1 MDLLLSIFSST
12 LIFILFR
19 SFPKY
24 NVDTLQAVVA
34 NYFVAFTCGIILFS
48 NELSSLKNQEIIQ
61 ASPYAFLCA
70 VLFISL
76 FVIMGISSQKN
87 GVATTS
93 IAVKMSMALSVLF
106 ILIAQFKAI
115 NFNNLIPLILAL
127 AGVFLVSYQGQ
138 SKEGSGSVWMLGV
151 LFLGSAGL
159 DLVLFYVQ
167 DSWLPNFYEGI
178 FASLGFGMAGCMGIL
193 YLIYLR
199 FQKKLK
205 FDLRSWVGG
214 VVLGIPNF
222 FSIYKLLMAYASFKQ
237 IGIQEHQVLS
247 IANVGVVLASALVGF
262 LLFKEPFSWKKGW
275 GMVLCLLALSLSVI
289 SFEEIFS

>member
-19 SFPKY
+19 SFPVFKI
-24 NVDTLQAVVA
+24 DTLQAVVA
-34 NYFVAFTCGIILFS
+34 NYFVAFACGILLFS
-48 NELSSLKNQEIIQ
+48 NELNALKNQEIMQ
-61 ASPYAFLCA
+61 ASPYAFMCG

-106 ILIAQFKAI
+106 VLIAQFNVI

-138 SKEGSGSVWMLGV
+138 TKEGSGSLWMLGV
-151 LFLGSAGL
+151 LFLGSACL
-159 DLVLFYVQ
+159 DLVLFFVQ
-167 DSWLPNFYEGI
+167 DSWLPNFHQGI
-178 FASLGFGMAGCMGIL
+178 FASLGFGMAGCLGLL
-193 YLIYLR
+193 YLIYLS
-199 FQKKLK
+199 FHKKLK
-205 FDLRSWVGG
+205 FDLRSWLGG
-214 VVLGIPNF
+214 IVLGIPNY
-222 FSIYKLLMAYASFKQ
+222 FSIYLLVKAYNTL
-237 IGIQEHQVLS
+237 GIEPQQVLS

-289 SFEEIFS
+289 SIEEIFS

>member
-19 SFPKY
+19 SFPGFKI
-24 NVDTLQAVVA
+24 DILQAVVA
-34 NYFVAFTCGIILFS
+34 NYFVAFTCGIMLFS
-48 NELSSLKNQEIIQ
+48 NDLSTLKNQEIML
-61 ASPYAFLCA
+61 ASPYAFVCGI
-70 VLFISL
+70 LFISL

-106 ILIAQFKAI
+106 VLIAQFNVI
-115 NFNNLIPLILAL
+115 NFNNIIPLILAL

-138 SKEGSGSVWMLGV
+138 TKEGSGSLWMLGV
-151 LFLGSAGL
+151 LFLGSAFL
-159 DLVLFYVQ
+159 DLVLFFVQ
-167 DSWLPNFYEGI
+167 DSWLPNFHQGI
-178 FASLGFGMAGCMGIL
+178 FASLGFGMAGCLGIL
-193 YLIYLR
+193 YLFYLR
-199 FQKKLK
+199 LQNKLK
-205 FDLRSWVGG
+205 FDLRSWLGG
-214 VVLGIPNF
+214 IVLGIPNY
-222 FSIYKLLMAYASFKQ
+222 FSIYLLVKAYNSMEIELEPQ
-237 IGIQEHQVLS
+237 QVLS

-275 GMVLCLLALSLSVI
+275 GMVLCLLALSLSII

>member
-19 SFPKY
+19 SFPGFKI
-24 NVDTLQAVVA
+24 DILQAVVA
-34 NYFVAFTCGIILFS
+34 NYFVAFTCGIMLFS
-48 NELSSLKNQEIIQ
+48 NDLSTLKNQEIMQ
-61 ASPYAFLCA
+61 ASPYAFMCG

-106 ILIAQFKAI
+106 VLIAQFNVI

-138 SKEGSGSVWMLGV
+138 TKEGSGSLWMLGV
-151 LFLGSAGL
+151 LFLGSACL
-159 DLVLFYVQ
+159 DLVLFFVQ
-167 DSWLPNFYEGI
+167 DSWLPNFHQGI
-178 FASLGFGMAGCMGIL
+178 FASLGFGMAGCLGLL
-193 YLIYLR
+193 YLIYLS
-199 FQKKLK
+199 FHKKLK
-205 FDLRSWVGG
+205 FDLRSWLGG
-214 VVLGIPNF
+214 IVLGIPNY
-222 FSIYKLLMAYASFKQ
+222 FSIYLLVKAYNTL
-237 IGIQEHQVLS
+237 GIEPQQVLS

-289 SFEEIFS
+289 SIEEIFS

>member
-24 NVDTLQAVVA
+24 KVDTLQAVVA
-34 NYFVAFTCGIILFS
+34 NYFVAFTCGIMLFS
-48 NELSSLKNQEIIQ
+48 NDLSTVKNQEIMQ
-61 ASPYAFLCA
+61 ASPFAFLCG

-76 FVIMGISSQKN
+76 FVVMGISSQKN

-106 ILIAQFKAI
+106 VLIAQFNAL

-138 SKEGSGSVWMLGV
+138 TKEGSGSVWMLGV
-151 LFLGSAGL
+151 LFLGSACL
-159 DLVLFYVQ
+159 DLVLFFVQ
-167 DSWLPNFYEGI
+167 DSWLPNFHQGI
-178 FASLGFGMAGCMGIL
+178 FASLGFSIAGCLGLL

-205 FDLRSWVGG
+205 FDLRSWLGG
-214 VVLGIPNF
+214 IVLGIPNY
-222 FSIYKLLMAYASFKQ
+222 FSIYLLVKAYNSL
-237 IGIQEHQVLS
+237 GIEPQQVLS

-262 LLFKEPFSWKKGW
+262 LLFKEPFSWTKGW
-275 GMVLCLLALSLSVI
+275 GMALCLLALSLSVI
-289 SFEEIFS
+289 SFKEIFS

>member
-19 SFPKY
+19 AFPKY
-24 NVDTLQAVVA
+24 KVDTLQAVVA

-178 FASLGFGMAGCMGIL
+178 FASLGFGMAGCLGIL

-199 FQKKLK
+199 LQKKLK

-214 VVLGIPNF
+214 IVLGIPNY
-222 FSIYKLLMAYASFKQ
+222 FSIYLLVKAYNSL
-237 IGIQEHQVLS
+237 GIEPQQVLS

-262 LLFKEPFSWKKGW
+262 LLFREPFSWKKGW

>member
-1 MDLLLSIFSST
+1 M
-12 LIFILFR
+12 
-19 SFPKY
+19 
-24 NVDTLQAVVA
+24 
-34 NYFVAFTCGIILFS
+34 
-48 NELSSLKNQEIIQ
+48 Q
-61 ASPYAFLCA
+61 ASPYAFMCG

-106 ILIAQFKAI
+106 VLIAQFNVI

-138 SKEGSGSVWMLGV
+138 TKEGSGSLWMLGV
-151 LFLGSAGL
+151 LFLGSACL
-159 DLVLFYVQ
+159 DLVLFFVQ
-167 DSWLPNFYEGI
+167 DSWLPNFHQGI
-178 FASLGFGMAGCMGIL
+178 FASLGFGMAGCLGLL
-193 YLIYLR
+193 YLIYLS
-199 FQKKLK
+199 FHKKLK
-205 FDLRSWVGG
+205 FDLRSWLGG
-214 VVLGIPNF
+214 IVLGIPNY
-222 FSIYKLLMAYASFKQ
+222 FSIYLLVKAYNTL
-237 IGIQEHQVLS
+237 GIEPQQVLS

-289 SFEEIFS
+289 SIEEIFS

>member
-1 MDLLLSIFSST
+1 MDLILSILSSS

-19 SFPKY
+19 SFPGFKI
-24 NVDTLQAVVA
+24 DILQAVVA
-34 NYFVAFTCGIILFS
+34 NYFVAFTCGIMLFS
-48 NELSSLKNQEIIQ
+48 NDLSTLKNQEIMQ
-61 ASPYAFLCA
+61 ASPYAFMCG

-106 ILIAQFKAI
+106 VLIAQFNVI

-138 SKEGSGSVWMLGV
+138 TKEGSGSLWMLGV
-151 LFLGSAGL
+151 LFLGSACL
-159 DLVLFYVQ
+159 DLVLFFVQ
-167 DSWLPNFYEGI
+167 DSWLPNFHQGI
-178 FASLGFGMAGCMGIL
+178 FASLGFGMAGCLGLL
-193 YLIYLR
+193 YLIYLS
-199 FQKKLK
+199 FHKKLK
-205 FDLRSWVGG
+205 FDLRSWLGG
-214 VVLGIPNF
+214 IVLGIPNY
-222 FSIYKLLMAYASFKQ
+222 FSIYLLVKAYNTL
-237 IGIQEHQVLS
+237 GIEPQQVLS

-289 SFEEIFS
+289 SIEEIFS

>member
-19 SFPKY
+19 SFPGFKI
-24 NVDTLQAVVA
+24 DILQAVVA
-34 NYFVAFTCGIILFS
+34 NYFVAFTCGIMLFS
-48 NELSSLKNQEIIQ
+48 NDLSTLKNQEIMQ
-61 ASPYAFLCA
+61 ASPYAFMCG

-106 ILIAQFKAI
+106 VLIAQFNVI

-138 SKEGSGSVWMLGV
+138 TKEGSGSLWMLGV
-151 LFLGSAGL
+151 LFLGSACL
-159 DLVLFYVQ
+159 DLVLFFVQ
-167 DSWLPNFYEGI
+167 DSWLPNFHQGI
-178 FASLGFGMAGCMGIL
+178 FASLGFGMAGCLGLL
-193 YLIYLR
+193 YLIYLN
-199 FQKKLK
+199 FHKKLK
-205 FDLRSWVGG
+205 FDLRSWLGG
-214 VVLGIPNF
+214 IVLGIPNY
-222 FSIYKLLMAYASFKQ
+222 FSIYLLVKAYNTL
-237 IGIQEHQVLS
+237 GIEPQQVLS

-289 SFEEIFS
+289 SIEEIFS

>member
-24 NVDTLQAVVA
+24 KVDTLQAVVA
-34 NYFVAFTCGIILFS
+34 NYFVAFTCGIMLFS
-48 NELSSLKNQEIIQ
+48 NDLSTLKNQEIMQ
-61 ASPYAFLCA
+61 ASPFAFLCG

-106 ILIAQFKAI
+106 VLIAQFNAI

-138 SKEGSGSVWMLGV
+138 TKEGSGSAWMLGI

-159 DLVLFYVQ
+159 DLVLFFVQ
-167 DSWLPNFYEGI
+167 DSWLPNFHKGL
-178 FASLGFGMAGCMGIL
+178 FASLGFGMAGCLGLL
-193 YLIYLR
+193 YLIYLS

-205 FDLRSWVGG
+205 FNLRSWVGG
-214 VVLGIPNF
+214 IVLGIPNY
-222 FSIYKLLMAYASFKQ
+222 FSIYLLVKAYKSL
-237 IGIQEHQVLS
+237 GIEPQQVLS

-289 SFEEIFS
+289 SFEKIFS

>member
-1 MDLLLSIFSST
+1 MDLILSILSSS

-19 SFPKY
+19 SFPGFKI
-24 NVDTLQAVVA
+24 DILQAVVA
-34 NYFVAFTCGIILFS
+34 NYFVAFTCGIMLFS
-48 NELSSLKNQEIIQ
+48 NDLSTLKNQEIMQ
-61 ASPYAFLCA
+61 ASPYAFMCG

-106 ILIAQFKAI
+106 VLIAQFNAI

-138 SKEGSGSVWMLGV
+138 TKEGSGSLWMLGV
-151 LFLGSAGL
+151 LFLGSACL
-159 DLVLFYVQ
+159 DLVLFFVQ
-167 DSWLPNFYEGI
+167 DSWLPNFHQGI
-178 FASLGFGMAGCMGIL
+178 FASLGFGMAGCLGLL
-193 YLIYLR
+193 YLIYLS
-199 FQKKLK
+199 FHKKLK
-205 FDLRSWVGG
+205 FDLRSWLGG
-214 VVLGIPNF
+214 IVLGIPNY
-222 FSIYKLLMAYASFKQ
+222 FSIYLLVKAYNTL
-237 IGIQEHQVLS
+237 GIEPQQVLS

-289 SFEEIFS
+289 SIEEIFS

>member
-19 SFPKY
+19 SFPGFKI
-24 NVDTLQAVVA
+24 DILQAVVA
-34 NYFVAFTCGIILFS
+34 NYFVAFTCGIMLFS
-48 NELSSLKNQEIIQ
+48 NDLSTLKNQEIML
-61 ASPYAFLCA
+61 ASPYAFVCGI
-70 VLFISL
+70 LFISL

-106 ILIAQFKAI
+106 VLIAQFNVI
-115 NFNNLIPLILAL
+115 NFNNIIPLILAL

-138 SKEGSGSVWMLGV
+138 TKEGSGSLWMLGV
-151 LFLGSAGL
+151 LFLGSACL
-159 DLVLFYVQ
+159 DLVLFFVQ
-167 DSWLPNFYEGI
+167 DSWLPNFHQGI
-178 FASLGFGMAGCMGIL
+178 FASLGFGMAGCLGIL
-193 YLIYLR
+193 YLFYLR
-199 FQKKLK
+199 LQNKLK
-205 FDLRSWVGG
+205 FDLRSWLGG
-214 VVLGIPNF
+214 IVLGIPNY
-222 FSIYKLLMAYASFKQ
+222 FSIYLLVKAYNSMEIELEPQ
-237 IGIQEHQVLS
+237 QVLS

-275 GMVLCLLALSLSVI
+275 GMVLCLLALSLSII

>member
-19 SFPKY
+19 SFPGFKI
-24 NVDTLQAVVA
+24 DILQAVVA
-34 NYFVAFTCGIILFS
+34 NYFVAFTCGIMLFS
-48 NELSSLKNQEIIQ
+48 NDLSTLKNQEIML
-61 ASPYAFLCA
+61 ASPYAFVCGI
-70 VLFISL
+70 LFISL

-106 ILIAQFKAI
+106 VLIAQFNVI
-115 NFNNLIPLILAL
+115 NFNNIIPLILAL

-138 SKEGSGSVWMLGV
+138 TKEGSGSLWMLGV
-151 LFLGSAGL
+151 LFLGSACL
-159 DLVLFYVQ
+159 DLVLFFVQ
-167 DSWLPNFYEGI
+167 DSWLPNFHQGI
-178 FASLGFGMAGCMGIL
+178 FASLGFGMAGCLGIL

-199 FQKKLK
+199 LQNKLK
-205 FDLRSWVGG
+205 FDLRSWLGG
-214 VVLGIPNF
+214 IVLGIPNY
-222 FSIYKLLMAYASFKQ
+222 FSIYLLVKAYNSMEIELEPQ
-237 IGIQEHQVLS
+237 QVLS

-275 GMVLCLLALSLSVI
+275 GMVLCLLALSLSII

>member
-19 SFPKY
+19 SFPGFKI
-24 NVDTLQAVVA
+24 DILQAVVA
-34 NYFVAFTCGIILFS
+34 NYFVAFTCGIMLFS
-48 NELSSLKNQEIIQ
+48 NDLSTLKNQEIMQ
-61 ASPYAFLCA
+61 ASPYAFMCG

-106 ILIAQFKAI
+106 VLIAQFNVI

-138 SKEGSGSVWMLGV
+138 TKEGSGSLWMLGV
-151 LFLGSAGL
+151 LFLGSACL
-159 DLVLFYVQ
+159 DLVLFFVQ
-167 DSWLPNFYEGI
+167 DSWLPNFHQGI
-178 FASLGFGMAGCMGIL
+178 FASLGFGMAGCLGLL
-193 YLIYLR
+193 YLIYLN
-199 FQKKLK
+199 FHKKLK
-205 FDLRSWVGG
+205 FDLRSWLGG
-214 VVLGIPNF
+214 IVLGIPNY
-222 FSIYKLLMAYASFKQ
+222 FSIYLLVKAYNTL
-237 IGIQEHQVLS
+237 GIEPQQVLS

>member
-1 MDLLLSIFSST
+1 MDLILSILSSS

-19 SFPKY
+19 SFPGFKI
-24 NVDTLQAVVA
+24 DILQAVVA
-34 NYFVAFTCGIILFS
+34 NYYVAFTCGIMLFS
-48 NELSSLKNQEIIQ
+48 NDLSTLKNQEIMQ
-61 ASPYAFLCA
+61 ASPYAFMCG

-106 ILIAQFKAI
+106 VLIAQFNVI

-138 SKEGSGSVWMLGV
+138 TKEGSGSLWMLGV
-151 LFLGSAGL
+151 LFLGSACL
-159 DLVLFYVQ
+159 DLVLFFVQ
-167 DSWLPNFYEGI
+167 DSWLPNFHQGI
-178 FASLGFGMAGCMGIL
+178 FASLGFGMAGCLGLL
-193 YLIYLR
+193 YLIYLS
-199 FQKKLK
+199 FHKKLK
-205 FDLRSWVGG
+205 FDLRSWLGG
-214 VVLGIPNF
+214 IVLGIPNY
-222 FSIYKLLMAYASFKQ
+222 FSIYLLVKAYNTL
-237 IGIQEHQVLS
+237 GIEPQQVLS

>member
-1 MDLLLSIFSST
+1 MDLILSILSSS

-19 SFPKY
+19 SFPGFKI
-24 NVDTLQAVVA
+24 DILQAVVA
-34 NYFVAFTCGIILFS
+34 NYFVAFTCGIMLFS
-48 NELSSLKNQEIIQ
+48 NDLSTLKNQEIMQ
-61 ASPYAFLCA
+61 ASPYAFMCG

-76 FVIMGISSQKN
+76 FVIIGISSQKN

-106 ILIAQFKAI
+106 VLIAQFNAI

-138 SKEGSGSVWMLGV
+138 TKEGSGSLWMLGV
-151 LFLGSAGL
+151 LFLGSACL
-159 DLVLFYVQ
+159 DLVLFFVQ
-167 DSWLPNFYEGI
+167 DSWLPNFHQGI
-178 FASLGFGMAGCMGIL
+178 FASLGFGMAGCLGLL
-193 YLIYLR
+193 YLIYLS
-199 FQKKLK
+199 FHKKLK
-205 FDLRSWVGG
+205 FDLRSWLGG
-214 VVLGIPNF
+214 IVLGIPNY
-222 FSIYKLLMAYASFKQ
+222 FSIYLLVKAYNTL
-237 IGIQEHQVLS
+237 GIEPQQVLS

>member
-1 MDLLLSIFSST
+1 MDLILSILSSS

-19 SFPKY
+19 SFPGFKI
-24 NVDTLQAVVA
+24 DILQAVVA
-34 NYFVAFTCGIILFS
+34 NYYVAFTCGIMLFS
-48 NELSSLKNQEIIQ
+48 NDLSTLKNQEIMQ
-61 ASPYAFLCA
+61 ASPYAFMCG

-106 ILIAQFKAI
+106 VLIAQFNAI

-138 SKEGSGSVWMLGV
+138 TKEGSGSLWMLGV
-151 LFLGSAGL
+151 LFLGSACL
-159 DLVLFYVQ
+159 DLVLFFVQ
-167 DSWLPNFYEGI
+167 DSWLPNFHQGI
-178 FASLGFGMAGCMGIL
+178 FASLGFGMAGCLGLL
-193 YLIYLR
+193 YLIYLS
-199 FQKKLK
+199 FHKKLK
-205 FDLRSWVGG
+205 FDLRSWLGG
-214 VVLGIPNF
+214 IVLGIPNY
-222 FSIYKLLMAYASFKQ
+222 FSIYLLVKAYNTL
-237 IGIQEHQVLS
+237 GIEPQQVLS

>member
-1 MDLLLSIFSST
+1 MDLILSILSSS

-19 SFPKY
+19 SFPGFKI
-24 NVDTLQAVVA
+24 DILQAVVA
-34 NYFVAFTCGIILFS
+34 NYFVAFTCGIMLFS
-48 NELSSLKNQEIIQ
+48 NDLSTLKNQEIMQ
-61 ASPYAFLCA
+61 ASPYAFMCG

-106 ILIAQFKAI
+106 VLIAQFNVI

-138 SKEGSGSVWMLGV
+138 TKEGSGSLWMLGV
-151 LFLGSAGL
+151 LFLGSACL
-159 DLVLFYVQ
+159 DLVLFFVQ
-167 DSWLPNFYEGI
+167 DSWLPNFHQGI
-178 FASLGFGMAGCMGIL
+178 FASLGFGMAGCLGLL
-193 YLIYLR
+193 YLIYLS
-199 FQKKLK
+199 FHKKLK
-205 FDLRSWVGG
+205 FDLRSWLGG
-214 VVLGIPNF
+214 IVLGIPNY
-222 FSIYKLLMAYASFKQ
+222 FSIYLLVKAYNTL
-237 IGIQEHQVLS
+237 GIEPQQVLS

-275 GMVLCLLALSLSVI
+275 GMVLCLLALSLSII

>member
-19 SFPKY
+19 LFPGFKI
-24 NVDTLQAVVA
+24 DILQAVVA
-34 NYFVAFTCGIILFS
+34 NYFVAFTCGIMLFS
-48 NELSSLKNQEIIQ
+48 NDLSTLKNQEIMQ
-61 ASPYAFLCA
+61 ASPYAFMCG

-93 IAVKMSMALSVLF
+93 IAVKMSMALSVLLV
-106 ILIAQFKAI
+106 LIAKSSPLNISTLLPLFLAI
-115 NFNNLIPLILAL
+115 I
-127 AGVFLVSYQGQ
+127 GVFLVSYQEK
-138 SKEGSGSVWMLGV
+138 KEALNGSVWMLGV
-151 LFLGSAGL
+151 LFLGSACL
-159 DLVLFYVQ
+159 DLVLFFVQ
-167 DSWLPNFYEGI
+167 DSWLPNFHQGI
-178 FASLGFGMAGCMGIL
+178 FASLGFGMAGCLGIL

-199 FQKKLK
+199 LQNKLK
-205 FDLRSWVGG
+205 FDLRSWLGG
-214 VVLGIPNF
+214 IVLGIPNY
-222 FSIYKLLMAYASFKQ
+222 FSIYLLVKAYNSMEIELEPQ
-237 IGIQEHQVLS
+237 QVLS

-275 GMVLCLLALSLSVI
+275 GMVLCLLALSLSII

>member
-1 MDLLLSIFSST
+1 MDLILSILSSS

-19 SFPKY
+19 SFPGFKI
-24 NVDTLQAVVA
+24 DILQAVVA
-34 NYFVAFTCGIILFS
+34 NYFVAFTCGIMLFS
-48 NELSSLKNQEIIQ
+48 NDLSTLKNQEIMQ
-61 ASPYAFLCA
+61 ASPYAFMCG

-106 ILIAQFKAI
+106 VLIAQFNVI

-138 SKEGSGSVWMLGV
+138 TKEGSGSLWMLGV
-151 LFLGSAGL
+151 LFLGSACL
-159 DLVLFYVQ
+159 DLVLFFVQ
-167 DSWLPNFYEGI
+167 DSWLPNFHQGI
-178 FASLGFGMAGCMGIL
+178 FASLGFGMAGCLGLL
-193 YLIYLR
+193 YLIYLS
-199 FQKKLK
+199 FHKKLK
-205 FDLRSWVGG
+205 FDLRSWLGG
-214 VVLGIPNF
+214 IVLGIPNY
-222 FSIYKLLMAYASFKQ
+222 FSIYLLVKAYNTL
-237 IGIQEHQVLS
+237 GIEPQQVLS

>member
-1 MDLLLSIFSST
+1 MDLILSILSSS

-19 SFPKY
+19 SFPGFKI
-24 NVDTLQAVVA
+24 DILQAVVA
-34 NYFVAFTCGIILFS
+34 NYFVAFTCGIMLFS
-48 NELSSLKNQEIIQ
+48 NDLSTLKNQEIMQ
-61 ASPYAFLCA
+61 ASPYAFMCG

-106 ILIAQFKAI
+106 VLIAQFNAI

-138 SKEGSGSVWMLGV
+138 TKEGSGSLWMLGV
-151 LFLGSAGL
+151 LFLGSACL
-159 DLVLFYVQ
+159 DLVLFFVQ
-167 DSWLPNFYEGI
+167 DSWLPNFHQGI
-178 FASLGFGMAGCMGIL
+178 FASLGFGMAGCLGLL
-193 YLIYLR
+193 YLIYLS
-199 FQKKLK
+199 FHKKLK
-205 FDLRSWVGG
+205 FDLRSWLGG
-214 VVLGIPNF
+214 IVLGIPNY
-222 FSIYKLLMAYASFKQ
+222 FSIYLLVKAYNTL
-237 IGIQEHQVLS
+237 GIEPQQVLS

>member
-19 SFPKY
+19 SFPGFKI
-24 NVDTLQAVVA
+24 DILQAVVA
-34 NYFVAFTCGIILFS
+34 NYFVAFTCGIMLFS
-48 NELSSLKNQEIIQ
+48 NDLSTLKNQEIMQ
-61 ASPYAFLCA
+61 ASPYAFMCG

-106 ILIAQFKAI
+106 VLIAQFNVI

-138 SKEGSGSVWMLGV
+138 TKEGSGSLWMLGV
-151 LFLGSAGL
+151 LFLGSACL
-159 DLVLFYVQ
+159 DLVLFFVQ
-167 DSWLPNFYEGI
+167 DSWLPNFHQGI
-178 FASLGFGMAGCMGIL
+178 FASLGFGMAGCLGLL
-193 YLIYLR
+193 YLIYLS
-199 FQKKLK
+199 FHKKLK
-205 FDLRSWVGG
+205 FDLRSWLGG
-214 VVLGIPNF
+214 IVLGIPNY
-222 FSIYKLLMAYASFKQ
+222 FSIYLLVKAYNTL
-237 IGIQEHQVLS
+237 GIEPQQVLS

>member
-19 SFPKY
+19 SFPGFKI
-24 NVDTLQAVVA
+24 DILQAVVA
-34 NYFVAFTCGIILFS
+34 NYYVAFTCGIMLFS
-48 NELSSLKNQEIIQ
+48 NDLSTLKNQEIMQ
-61 ASPYAFLCA
+61 ASPYAFMCG

-106 ILIAQFKAI
+106 VLIAQFNVI

-138 SKEGSGSVWMLGV
+138 TKEGSGSLWMLGV
-151 LFLGSAGL
+151 LFLGSACL
-159 DLVLFYVQ
+159 DLVLFFVQ
-167 DSWLPNFYEGI
+167 DSWLPNFHQGI
-178 FASLGFGMAGCMGIL
+178 FASLGFGMAGCLGLL
-193 YLIYLR
+193 YLIYLS
-199 FQKKLK
+199 FHKKLK
-205 FDLRSWVGG
+205 FDLRSWLGG
-214 VVLGIPNF
+214 IVLGIPNY
-222 FSIYKLLMAYASFKQ
+222 FSIYLLVKAYNTL
-237 IGIQEHQVLS
+237 GIEPQQVLS

-289 SFEEIFS
+289 SIEEIFS